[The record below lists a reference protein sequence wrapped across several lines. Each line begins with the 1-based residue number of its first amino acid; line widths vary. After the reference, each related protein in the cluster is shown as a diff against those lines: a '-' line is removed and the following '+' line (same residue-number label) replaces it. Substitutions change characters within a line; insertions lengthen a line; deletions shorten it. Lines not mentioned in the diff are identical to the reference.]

1 MNYPKF
7 NQVDWDTVLFRC
19 SCIGKIM
26 AEGKG
31 TVLTEKQA
39 QEIDRLQSLPKLT
52 EKQNQTLSDLI
63 TKRDTPPKL
72 SDTCISYLKEV
83 YVFQK
88 YHKEPVGGAERSKYV
103 LKGKAVEDESIMML
117 SRIDVRN
124 YKKNDVR
131 FTNEYLTGEPDII
144 VSEDGKAVKIID
156 IKSSY
161 DFATLLSNYG
171 SSLNPLYYSQMQG
184 YMALTGATEAEVCY
198 CLVNM
203 PQEIIEGEKRRI
215 FYAINPATEE
225 DPFYK
230 RQIDKIE
237 FNMTFDEI
245 PITERILRF
254 PVPRNEEYIQKVYS
268 KITECRKWLNEFDN
282 TYTSLN
288 TKY

>member
-1 MNYPKF
+1 M
-7 NQVDWDTVLFRC
+7 TVNWNEILFRC

-52 EKQNQTLSDLI
+52 DKQQQTLSDLI
-63 TKRDTPPKL
+63 SKREAPPKL
-72 SDTCISYLKEV
+72 SDTCISYLKEI
-83 YVFQK
+83 YVFHK
-88 YHKEPVGGAERSKYV
+88 YGKEPVGGAERSKYV
-103 LKGKAVEDESIMML
+103 LKGKAVEEESIMML
-117 SRIDVRN
+117 SRIDGADYV
-124 YKKNDVR
+124 KNDIR

-144 VSEDGKAVKIID
+144 ISQDGNAVKILD

-171 SSLNPLYYSQMQG
+171 TSLNPLYYAQMQG
-184 YMALTGATEAEVCY
+184 YMALTGATEAEVDY

-203 PQEIIEGEKRRI
+203 PQVIIEGEKRRI
-215 FYAINPATEE
+215 FHAINPATEE

-230 RQIDKIE
+230 RQVEKVE

-254 PVPRNEEYIQKVYS
+254 PVPRNEEYIQKVYA
-268 KITECRKWLNEFDN
+268 KIRECRKWLQEFDN
-282 TYTSLN
+282 TYSNLN
-288 TKY
+288 AKY

>member
-1 MNYPKF
+1 MKKVKWNE
-7 NQVDWDTVLFRC
+7 VLFRC

-31 TVLTEKQA
+31 AVLTEKQA
-39 QEIDRLQSLPKLT
+39 QEIERLQSLPALT
-52 EKQNQTLSDLI
+52 EKQQRTLADLI
-63 TKRDTPPKL
+63 SKRDAPPKL
-72 SDTCISYLKEV
+72 SDTCISYLKEI
-83 YVFQK
+83 YVFHK
-88 YHKEPVGGAERSKYV
+88 YGKEPVGGAERSKYV

-117 SRIDVRN
+117 SRIDGADYR
-124 YKKNDVR
+124 KNEIR

-144 VSEDGKAVKIID
+144 ISQNGNAVKILD

-171 SSLNPLYYSQMQG
+171 SSLNPLYYAQMQG
-184 YMALTGATEAEVCY
+184 YMALTGATEAEVDY

-203 PQEIIEGEKRRI
+203 PQVIIEGEKRRI
-215 FYAINPATEE
+215 FHAINPVTEE

-254 PVPRNEEYIQKVYS
+254 PVPRNEEYIQKVYA
-268 KITECRKWLNEFDN
+268 KITECRKWLQEFDD
-282 TYTSLN
+282 TYTNLN
-288 TKY
+288 SKY